1 MIDESQRK
9 AVVLDYY
16 ERVNNKDIDGIVK
29 LFEAGA
35 TIVDPVGAPP
45 VTGEEAL
52 RAYFQRVVHEFD
64 THDVPGTP
72 SGAQD
77 GQSVGIPLKATINNP
92 QDPTGGGRLD
102 VNVISIF
109 QIGESG
115 LIGEMRAYWG
125 LTDITPTGT

>member
-16 ERVNNKDIDGIVK
+16 ERVNDKDIDGIVK
-29 LFEAGA
+29 LFDAEA
-35 TIVDPVGAPP
+35 IVVDPVGAPP
-45 VTGEEAL
+45 VTGEEAI

-72 SGAQD
+72 TGAQD
-77 GQSVGIPLKATINNP
+77 GQSVAIPLKATINNP

-102 VNVISIF
+102 VNVISTF
-109 QIGESG
+109 QIGASG
-115 LIGEMRAYWG
+115 LITEMRAYWG
-125 LTDITPTGT
+125 LTDITPAGT